1 VSFDDRLQG
10 GNRLTCVGISALA
23 KALEVNNSLRVLIL
37 VSCGVVFIA
46 VFAGDVTS
54 CDICLGLI
62 FYRM

>member
-10 GNRLTCVGISALA
+10 GNRLTCVGTSALG

-37 VSCGVVFIA
+37 VSCGAVFIA
-46 VFAGDVTS
+46 LFAGDVTS
-54 CDICLGLI
+54 GDICLGLF